1 MARREFRSRVSL
13 KRSGKEYYRGKW
25 GIGTVAGYGAIGS
38 FCYGLSIARFT
49 PQESRLGSVEPF
61 QGPCSVFEESS
72 LVI

>member
-1 MARREFRSRVSL
+1 VARREFRSRVSL
-13 KRSGKEYYRGKW
+13 KRSGEEYCRGKS

-49 PQESRLGSVEPF
+49 PQQSRLGSVESF
-61 QGPCSVFEESS
+61 KGSCSVFEESS